1 MADTGPRREEVA
13 AAMVQS
19 GTVGRMSMSPSP
31 FYRRNN
37 VSRGNALGVPKD
49 CPGVRSALCPENDA
63 NALPKPISIHPPP
76 VSFHWGGGG
85 YEIPD
90 ELALAS
96 VFSEM
101 KWLAVEWWPIDRCH
115 QKRKKKNVCVY
126 RCQRLTD
133 FFLRG
138 KEVGMRERGV
148 KRKAKEIEIRRNE
161 RN

>member
-1 MADTGPRREEVA
+1 M
-13 AAMVQS
+13 
-19 GTVGRMSMSPSP
+19 
-31 FYRRNN
+31 
-37 VSRGNALGVPKD
+37 
-49 CPGVRSALCPENDA
+49 RSAFPRIA
-63 NALPKPISIHPPP
+63 PAFALHCARKTMPTRYQSRFRSILPPFL
-76 VSFHWGGGG
+76 SIGGGRG